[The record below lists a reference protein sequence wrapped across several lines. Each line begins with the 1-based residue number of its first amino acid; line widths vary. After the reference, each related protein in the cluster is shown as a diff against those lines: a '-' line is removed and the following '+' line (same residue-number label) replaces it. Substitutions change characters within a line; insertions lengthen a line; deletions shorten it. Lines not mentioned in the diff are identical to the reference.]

1 MALTGP
7 AVGLGLAGRSTPYG
21 LGVLM
26 GPWLLVWV
34 CALLALTHGGPARN
48 GVRLATVTLMVMV
61 VLPSVSTLSEAATT
75 AELLDTAALVA
86 LGAPVLVLLF
96 LPRTT
101 AWFDRGR

>member
-1 MALTGP
+1 MPADIDEVVRPGQVRAAQLLLRTMALTGP
-7 AVGLGLAGRSTPYG
+7 AVGLGLAGRSTPYR

-61 VLPSVSTLSEAATT
+61 VLPSVST
-75 AELLDTAALVA
+75 
-86 LGAPVLVLLF
+86 
-96 LPRTT
+96 
-101 AWFDRGR
+101 